1 MSIQLNNISKSYDE
15 RQVLHSVGFDIP
27 KGEVVAFLGPN
38 GAGKSTTMKIITGLL
53 TADEGTAKVCGID
66 VTTDPMAVKRLIG
79 YLPENNPLYPDM
91 YVREYLEFAAGF
103 YAFEG
108 NVRQRIDQLVEQTG
122 LTQEQTK
129 KIGQLSKGYRQRVGL
144 AQALMHDPEVLILD
158 EPTTGLDPNQLV
170 EIRSFI
176 RELGREK
183 TVILSTHILQEAA
196 AMCERTI
203 IINEGKIV
211 ADGQTEALIRSGAN
225 RKVIDVE
232 FLAEVSIT
240 EVRALPGVISVESI
254 SGKFYRI
261 TAESDIREMLFQKAV
276 YAVFHWHM
284 TIQNFSVRLF
294 LPGILLPL
302 CIRDTFPQFHKSRQR

>member
-1 MSIQLNNISKSYDE
+1 MSIQLNNISKSYGD

-53 TADEGTAKVCGID
+53 AAEEGTAKVCGVD
-66 VTTDPMAVKRLIG
+66 VSVDPMAVKRLIG
-79 YLPENNPLYPDM
+79 YLPENNPLYPEM

-103 YAFEG
+103 YKFEG
-108 NVRQRIDQLVEQTG
+108 NVRQRIDQLIEQTG
-122 LTQEQTK
+122 LAQEQTK

-170 EIRSFI
+170 EIRNFI

-203 IINEGKIV
+203 IINEGRIV
-211 ADGQTEALIRSGAN
+211 ADDLTERLLRSGAN
-225 RKVIDVE
+225 RKTIEVE
-232 FLAEVSIT
+232 FLTEIPTEELEVLS
-240 EVRALPGVISVESI
+240 GVISVEHV
-254 SGKFYRI
+254 SGKYYRI
-261 TAESDIREMLFQKAV
+261 ATESDIRESLFRYSVEKGWVILTLLQKE
-276 YAVFHWHM
+276 F
-284 TIQNFSVRLF
+284 TLEELFGRLTQK
-294 LPGILLPL
+294 G
-302 CIRDTFPQFHKSRQR
+302 

>member
-1 MSIQLNNISKSYDE
+1 MSIQLNNISKSYDD

-53 TADEGTAKVCGID
+53 AADEGTAKVCGID
-66 VTTDPMAVKRLIG
+66 VSADPMAVKRLIG

-103 YAFEG
+103 YKFEG
-108 NVRQRIDQLVEQTG
+108 NVRQRIDQLIEQTG
-122 LTQEQTK
+122 LTKEQTK

-170 EIRSFI
+170 EIRQFI

-211 ADGQTEALIRSGAN
+211 ADDLTERLLRNGAN
-225 RKVIDVE
+225 RQTIEVE
-232 FLAEVSIT
+232 FLAEVTIA
-240 EVRALPGVISVESI
+240 ELEALAGVISVDTLSE
-254 SGKFYRI
+254 KQYRI
-261 TAESDIREMLFQKAV
+261 TADSDIRESLFHYSVEKGWVILTLLLEEFTLEELFGRLTQK
-276 YAVFHWHM
+276 
-284 TIQNFSVRLF
+284 
-294 LPGILLPL
+294 G
-302 CIRDTFPQFHKSRQR
+302 

>member
-1 MSIQLNNISKSYDE
+1 
-15 RQVLHSVGFDIP
+15 
-27 KGEVVAFLGPN
+27 VAFLGPN

-53 TADEGTAKVCGID
+53 AADEGTAKVCGID

-276 YAVFHWHM
+276 QKGWVMLTLVLKEFTLEEVFGQL
-284 TIQNFSVRLF
+284 T
-294 LPGILLPL
+294 
-302 CIRDTFPQFHKSRQR
+302 QRG

>member
-1 MSIQLNNISKSYDE
+1 MSIQLNNISKSYGD
-15 RQVLHSVGFDIP
+15 RQVLHSVCFDIP

-53 TADEGTAKVCGID
+53 AAEEGTARVCGVD
-66 VTTDPMAVKRLIG
+66 VSVDPMAVKRLIG
-79 YLPENNPLYPDM
+79 YLPENNPLYPEM

-103 YAFEG
+103 YKFEG
-108 NVRQRIDQLVEQTG
+108 NIRQRIDQLIEQTG
-122 LTQEQTK
+122 LAQEQTK

-170 EIRSFI
+170 EIRNFI

-203 IINEGKIV
+203 IINEGRIV
-211 ADGQTEALIRSGAN
+211 ADDLTERLLRSGAN
-225 RKVIDVE
+225 RKTIEVE
-232 FLAEVSIT
+232 FLAEIPTSEL
-240 EVRALPGVISVESI
+240 EVLSGVISVEHV
-254 SGKFYRI
+254 SGKYYRI
-261 TAESDIREMLFQKAV
+261 ATESDIRESLFRYSVEKGWVILTLLQKE
-276 YAVFHWHM
+276 F
-284 TIQNFSVRLF
+284 TLEELFGRL
-294 LPGILLPL
+294 
-302 CIRDTFPQFHKSRQR
+302 TQRG